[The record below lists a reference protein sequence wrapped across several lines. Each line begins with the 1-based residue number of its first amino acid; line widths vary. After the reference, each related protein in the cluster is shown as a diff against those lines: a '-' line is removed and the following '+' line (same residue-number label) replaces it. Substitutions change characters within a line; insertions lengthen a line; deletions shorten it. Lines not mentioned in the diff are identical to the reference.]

1 VFFRVLEDF
10 VKSQGKH
17 TEKTKRTKVQ
27 KDMHHTDVSTLAA
40 GATSMLVASSLYLGV
55 NAPHAEAHETTTD
68 EHDSSHNLLLNSK
81 KETESNT
88 LDSKTSPKHTPL
100 HAEKSV
106 PKKTGSP
113 VPLED
118 SAHKKTLPPPPSSKE
133 GICVWSHRYWC
144 GDFC

>member
-1 VFFRVLEDF
+1 M
-10 VKSQGKH
+10 KSQGKH

-27 KDMHHTDVSTLAA
+27 KDMHHADVSTLAA

-68 EHDSSHNLLLNSK
+68 EHDSSHNLLLNSN
-81 KETESNT
+81 KEAVSNVPET
-88 LDSKTSPKHTPL
+88 QASPKHTSL
-100 HAEKSV
+100 HVEKSA

-118 SAHKKTLPPPPSSKE
+118 SAHKKTLTPPPNSNE
-133 GICVWSHRYWC
+133 GICFCSQQYWC
-144 GDFC
+144 GAFC